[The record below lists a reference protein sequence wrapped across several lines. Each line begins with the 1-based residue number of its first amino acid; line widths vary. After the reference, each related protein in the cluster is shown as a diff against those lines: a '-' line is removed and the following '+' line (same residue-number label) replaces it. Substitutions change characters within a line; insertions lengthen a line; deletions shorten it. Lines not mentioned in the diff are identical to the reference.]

1 MIDKLNGLS
10 HLKVSS
16 NLKRDQKNSEH
27 SEQHNSDKKQKK
39 EEQETSKE
47 HFNVSPFD
55 TEKII
60 HELNNNKYYLDKEMS
75 FEYQSNHD
83 GDTVIV
89 KKNDSVIQRL
99 TPSKAYDLVKRIS
112 ANEGNSPIKGGILNI
127 KL

>member
-1 MIDKLNGLS
+1 MIEKLNGLR